1 MAYSIPIYTHGR
13 NQKPSVDGSHYDYCY
28 NLEITEGLLAA
39 WNSMASNS
47 AFNKHSHFNTSQ
59 KGYRIQAGRHGCV
72 TVILIHSY
80 PYPTV
85 IRMKNGDVYL
95 IHIYNKILFLSYKIN
110 YNINHILFGW
120 HHQLDGH
127 EFEKAQGVGDGQ
139 GSLVCCS
146 PWDCVELDTTER
158 LN

>member
-1 MAYSIPIYTHGR
+1 M
-13 NQKPSVDGSHYDYCY
+13 
-28 NLEITEGLLAA
+28 
-39 WNSMASNS
+39 
-47 AFNKHSHFNTSQ
+47 
-59 KGYRIQAGRHGCV
+59 

-85 IRMKNGDVYL
+85 IPMKNGDVYL
-95 IHIYNKILFLSYKIN
+95 IHIYNKILFLSYKGN

-127 EFEKAQGVGDGQ
+127 EFEKALGVGDGQ

-146 PWDCVELDTTER
+146 PWDSVESDTTER